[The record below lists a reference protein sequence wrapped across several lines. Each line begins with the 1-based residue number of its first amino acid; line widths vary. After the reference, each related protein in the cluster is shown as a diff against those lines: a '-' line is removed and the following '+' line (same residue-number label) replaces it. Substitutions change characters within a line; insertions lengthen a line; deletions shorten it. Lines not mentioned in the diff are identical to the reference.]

1 MCVTSRFYFLLRK
14 ISRQIFWKSRD
25 TLHVFTFHYI
35 IFYCRDANR
44 SNPSSTIIHEREA
57 AELMESA
64 GVSTQKSDLEK
75 SDLEKLQRIIP
86 DFKLNVWEAASPPE
100 QPKLYF
106 GSNSEA
112 GKTITLFRDRRQFS
126 VITDVAKFF
135 GFAYFLPCCNTF
147 CSSIREV
154 KNIYGRGSLPCEE
167 KHAEILPTYWV
178 KWCVV

>member
-1 MCVTSRFYFLLRK
+1 M
-14 ISRQIFWKSRD
+14 
-25 TLHVFTFHYI
+25 
-35 IFYCRDANR
+35 
-44 SNPSSTIIHEREA
+44 
-57 AELMESA
+57 
-64 GVSTQKSDLEK
+64 STQKSDLEK

-167 KHAEILPTYWV
+167 KHAEILPTY
-178 KWCVV
+178 

>member
-14 ISRQIFWKSRD
+14 ISRQIFWKVKICF
-25 TLHVFTFHYI
+25 TFFTFHYI

-44 SNPSSTIIHEREA
+44 STTTTSTHTREA
-57 AELMESA
+57 IKLMESA
-64 GVSTQKSDLEK
+64 DVSTEKSDLEK

-106 GSNSEA
+106 EGDSEA
-112 GKTITLFRDRRQFS
+112 DKMIMLFRDKQQFS

-135 GFAYFLPCCNTF
+135 GFAYFLPCCNKF
-147 CSSIREV
+147 YNSLLNV
-154 KNIYGRGSLPCEE
+154 KYRGDLPCKE
-167 KHAEILPTYWV
+167 KHAAILPKYWV
-178 KWCVV
+178 KWCIV